1 MEISEWRKKY
11 TPGSNTSISSQEQ
24 KKPFH
29 AATLD
34 GPQSPDSFQ
43 LFPAVLCNYFRGLD
57 PETWPLQLQT
67 NNLDSVL
74 LNILLINAFSGC
86 INPRCTRAT
95 HIPTMFSV
103 AYDQNNRTAKVQE
116 QRQLNKNY
124 CNFCS
129 SSIYL
134 LWIYKIALDLTK
146 VFVVRQNPEKQT
158 SFINLFWEKLVYI

>member
-1 MEISEWRKKY
+1 
-11 TPGSNTSISSQEQ
+11 
-24 KKPFH
+24 
-29 AATLD
+29 
-34 GPQSPDSFQ
+34 
-43 LFPAVLCNYFRGLD
+43 
-57 PETWPLQLQT
+57 
-67 NNLDSVL
+67 
-74 LNILLINAFSGC
+74 
-86 INPRCTRAT
+86 
-95 HIPTMFSV
+95 MFSV